1 MTEDHVL
8 AALIDLRIEATDPAN
23 QRAYDD
29 AIAALTR
36 PRKTA

>member
-1 MTEDHVL
+1 MSEDQVL
-8 AALIDLRIEATDPAN
+8 AALIDLRLQATNPAD

-29 AIAALTR
+29 AIAGLTR